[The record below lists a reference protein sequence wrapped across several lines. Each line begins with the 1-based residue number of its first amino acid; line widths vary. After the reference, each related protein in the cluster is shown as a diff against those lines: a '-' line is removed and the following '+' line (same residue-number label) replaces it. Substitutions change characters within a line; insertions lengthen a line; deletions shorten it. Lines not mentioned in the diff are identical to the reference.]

1 MPTFQNTK
9 DLHCSQHI
17 QLTCPKFFRY
27 SGISGNNVNT
37 RIMPEGNG
45 LTIWIMALF
54 AKQER

>member
-1 MPTFQNTK
+1 MQTFLNTN
-9 DLHCSQHI
+9 DLHCSQNI
-17 QLTCPKFFRY
+17 QPACPKFFRY

-37 RIMPEGNG
+37 RIIPEDNG